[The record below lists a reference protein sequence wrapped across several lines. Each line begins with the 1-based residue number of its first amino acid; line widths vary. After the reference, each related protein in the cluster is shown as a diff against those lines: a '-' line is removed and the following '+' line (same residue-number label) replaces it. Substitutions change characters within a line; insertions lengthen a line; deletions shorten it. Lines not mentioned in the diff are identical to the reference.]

1 MHSGRD
7 DLHSYRRLE
16 EIIITFN
23 RFIDAELLPDRP
35 AFIRTQTVQ
44 TWVRIALLVVF
55 TLFTVFHGSYSAAVM
70 QLILASGALYLLLNL
85 YAFYWIRRT
94 PYSLPRI
101 LLIPVF
107 DCYLIVL
114 AMWGDGGQM
123 SVIYFLLMSPIIGNG
138 IRYGS
143 KMLRYNQVLGLI
155 AMAAICLITVY
166 QLHLPIDWVGLT
178 AEVFA
183 IFYISGYT
191 YGMIR
196 RTEGT
201 VHEKQAAE
209 ASASRLISE
218 APHPAFTF
226 DLQTDHAPVIYA
238 NPAMA
243 TLITAQPGTPID
255 LLVIPEDR
263 QALQQT
269 VLKQRITPAMQQCYI
284 RIPDGNGRPLQIRC
298 EMSRTLQKGRQIG
311 LCYLTDISESE
322 RLQGEL
328 TKTQKQAQ
336 IAALAAG
343 VAHDFRNLL
352 SAIIGHAELI
362 SMEHSEPQL
371 QKDIS
376 QIIKAGKRG
385 SDLVEQLLQLGRS
398 DPSDARVMDISDSIS
413 NMVQLA
419 RVQLPPDID
428 LSIHI
433 DKQLPQVRVNLA
445 QIEQVI
451 LNLVSNAAQA
461 MPDQSGRIRI
471 SLSHYRLDTRHTG
484 LCIEVHDNGRG
495 IEPECIHSIFK
506 PFWSTR
512 KQSGGSGLGLAMV
525 QRIIRWHDGR
535 IEVESLPEQGA
546 IFRIFLPEF
555 CERRSA
561 QRDSVAT
568 TELPKQECPP
578 LPLQQWRVLL
588 VEDQPEV
595 MAIHKTFLTRMGHR
609 VMTAGNG
616 KSAFRMIEDHHLTQ
630 LRSGFDM
637 VLTDYMMPE
646 MDGIALTKAIRR
658 HDPDIPV
665 TLVTAFSEDDAFG
678 EIRHPNTYIISKPV
692 SYHML
697 CTHVQS
703 LQQGEAAAS

>member
-1 MHSGRD
+1 LHSGRD